1 MQYEAFFYFFIT
13 ALLIG
18 LLSGPFMIK
27 WLRSLNFK
35 QYIREDGPKK
45 HLIKSGVPTM
55 GGFIFVTAWL
65 LSSLIW
71 IRDFIGDFFFVLL
84 STLAYGVVGLLDD
97 YRKIMK
103 KQNEGLTMKGKFV
116 FILLASLLLWALF
129 LRHFSISIPFTDIS
143 VDNPVL
149 SVIFIS
155 LLYSALTNATNFTD
169 GLDGLLASVSLP
181 IILFLALVSFKANNG
196 ILFSL
201 NSLFAGALASYLF
214 FNRYPAKVMMG
225 DFGSLAIGGFIL
237 ANALILDI
245 YWFIPIFGIWYV
257 IEVVSVMIQIVYF
270 KKTGKR
276 FFKMAPYH
284 HHLELCSFSENK
296 IVLLASFITLVACV
310 LSYIALYGLA

>member
-13 ALLIG
+13 AFLIG

-71 IRDFIGDFFFVLL
+71 IRDFSGDFFFVLL

-129 LRHFSISIPFTDIS
+129 LRHFSISIPFTDIR

>member
-1 MQYEAFFYFFIT
+1 MHYTGFIYFFIT

-18 LLSGPFMIK
+18 LLSGPCIIK

-55 GGFIFVTAWL
+55 GGFIFVLAWL
-65 LSSLIW
+65 LSSLLW
-71 IRDFIGDFFFVLL
+71 IRDFSGDFFFVLL

-103 KQNEGLTMKGKFV
+103 KQNEGLTIKGKFV

-129 LRHFSISIPFTDIS
+129 LRHFSISIPFTDIRL
-143 VDNPVL
+143 DNPVL
-149 SVIFIS
+149 SVIFIA

-181 IILFLALVSFKANNG
+181 ILLFLALVSFKANNG
-196 ILFSL
+196 ILYSL

-245 YWFIPIFGIWYV
+245 YWFIPVFGIWYV

-270 KKTGKR
+270 RKTGKR

-284 HHLELCSFSENK
+284 HHLEMCSYSENM
-296 IVLLASFITLVACV
+296 IVLIASSITVLACV
-310 LSYIALYGLA
+310 ISYFALYGLA

>member
-71 IRDFIGDFFFVLL
+71 IRDFSGDFFFVLL

-129 LRHFSISIPFTDIS
+129 LRHFSISIPFTAIR

>member
-71 IRDFIGDFFFVLL
+71 IRDFSGDFFFVLL

-129 LRHFSISIPFTDIS
+129 LRHFSISIPFTDIR

-284 HHLELCSFSENK
+284 HHLELCFFSENK

>member
-71 IRDFIGDFFFVLL
+71 IRDFSGDFFFVLL

-129 LRHFSISIPFTDIS
+129 LRHFSISIPFTDIR